1 MHECQRWF
9 GWAAGSVANT
19 VLRGRAAF
27 REDRE
32 VLVTF
37 RRRRR
42 SAAVSVLGIAAFLGS
57 SPTAR
62 AAPAPAD
69 ETSTIDDSGLLEC
82 LTAATDPRNKP
93 GSRGT
98 WEDMRALRTLTCNDV
113 EIASLA
119 GIEKLEALVH
129 NTFVNTGIS
138 ELGPVSDLEGLKSLH
153 ITEEA
158 PEISGR
164 AGPSHGCGDGVGD
177 LSQLSG
183 LTDLEKLS
191 VICAP
196 VTDLAP
202 LSGLTRLTELWIADS
217 HVRGLS
223 GLEDLT
229 NLESLTVSSSL
240 VSDIAALEETA
251 NLDSLTLSD
260 NEIDDLSPLSGA
272 AGLRNLKIENNR
284 ISDVSALAGLTNLE
298 TLSLRHNRIVDI
310 SELPEVENADVSSQE
325 VHLGD
330 LRDGEIQVGDTVP
343 NPVRDAGGR
352 GVALTGPG
360 GEIVAD
366 GEEGLTFGEK
376 GEHTASWDANDG
388 PEPAVTAFDGTLHI
402 SVLPRFSTVQIAAAI
417 TGAVLVLALAA
428 GGAMFWR
435 RRTD

>member
-1 MHECQRWF
+1 MS
-9 GWAAGSVANT
+9 SVANT
-19 VLRGRAAF
+19 ALRDRTVF

-37 RRRRR
+37 RRLRR

-57 SPTAR
+57 SPTAQ
-62 AAPAPAD
+62 AAPVPTDGAGAIEDP
-69 ETSTIDDSGLLEC
+69 GLLDC
-82 LTAATDPRNKP
+82 LETATDPRNKP
-93 GSRGT
+93 GSRST
-98 WEDMRALRTLTCNDV
+98 WEDMRALRTLTCKDV

-119 GIEKLEALVH
+119 GIEKLEDLVH
-129 NTFVNTGIS
+129 ITFVNTGIA
-138 ELGPVSDLEGLKSLH
+138 ELGPVSKLEGLKSLH

-164 AGPSHGCGDGVGD
+164 AGPSHGCGDGVSD
-177 LSQLSG
+177 LSPLSG

-217 HVRGLS
+217 QVRGLS

-229 NLESLTVSSSL
+229 SLESLTVSSSL
-240 VSDIAALEETA
+240 VSDIAALEELA

-272 AGLRNLKIENNR
+272 AGLRNLKIENNS

-298 TLSLRHNRIVDI
+298 TLSLRHNRILDI

-330 LRDGEIQVGDTVP
+330 LRGGEIRVGDTVP
-343 NPVRDAGGR
+343 NPVRDAGR
-352 GVALTGPG
+352 REVALTGPG
-360 GEIVAD
+360 GEIISN
-366 GEEGLTFGEK
+366 GEEGLTFGKK

-402 SVLPRFSTVQIAAAI
+402 SVLPRFSAVQISAAI
-417 TGAVLVLALAA
+417 AGAVLVLALAA

-435 RRTD
+435 RRAG